1 MTRKQMKAQAKS
13 LMRNSK
19 PKPVYVTI
27 VYVIILMAF
36 AVLSYKLVG
45 EPVAKAY
52 ATVMGNMGLYDA
64 NGLLRPDAYD
74 ILQNF
79 DYSAFSD
86 ALMREGPTPMARL
99 LDLLLSAVEA
109 VIGAGFIIFTLRTID
124 GSGASYWN
132 LFDGFA
138 MFFRIIWLYI
148 VELFFISLW
157 SLLLVFPG
165 IIAMYRY
172 RMAIYLLLEHPE
184 MSVMD
189 CIRESKRLMKGH
201 KWELFVFDLSFIG
214 WTLLIGFIDGLGAS
228 LGIELFGVS
237 FLGYIGLVFFL
248 PYRQLSLS
256 LYYRQLSAVPAS
268 GAEDTWTPEL

>member
-13 LMRNSK
+13 LMRNSN

-27 VYVIILMAF
+27 VYVVLLMAF
-36 AVLSYKLVG
+36 AVLSYKLVN
-45 EPVAKAY
+45 EAMVNAY
-52 ATVMGNMGLYDA
+52 SSILNSMGIYDA
-64 NGLLRPDAYD
+64 NGFLVPDAFD
-74 ILQNF
+74 RLQNF
-79 DYSAFSD
+79 DYDAFYS
-86 ALMREGPTPMARL
+86 ALMREGPTPMSRL

-109 VIGAGFIIFTLRTID
+109 VIGAGFVIFTLRTID

-148 VELFFISLW
+148 VEGIFIFLW
-157 SLLLVFPG
+157 SLLFFFPG
-165 IIAMYRY
+165 IIAFYRY

-214 WTLLIGFIDGLGAS
+214 WALLIGFVNGFGAGLGIT
-228 LGIELFGVS
+228 LLGVS
-237 FLGYIGLVFFL
+237 VLGYVGYVFLL
-248 PYRQLSLS
+248 PYMNLSYS
-256 LYYRQLSAVPAS
+256 LYYRQLTTVPAS
-268 GAEDTWTPEL
+268 GAGDEWTPEL

>member
-19 PKPVYVTI
+19 PKPVLVSI
-27 VYVIILMAF
+27 VYVVILMVI

-45 EPVAKAY
+45 ESLAKAY
-52 ATVMGNMGLYDA
+52 ATVMGSSGLYDA

-74 ILQNF
+74 MINNIDF
-79 DYSAFSD
+79 DAFSA
-86 ALMREGPTPMARL
+86 ALIREGPTPMARL
-99 LDLLLSAVEA
+99 LDLLLTAVEA
-109 VIGAGFIIFTLRTID
+109 VIGAGFVIFTLRTID

-148 VELFFISLW
+148 VEGFFIFLWFLLFF
-157 SLLLVFPG
+157 FPG

-189 CIRESKRLMKGH
+189 CIRESKRLMSGH
-201 KWELFVFDLSFIG
+201 KWELFVFDLSFFG
-214 WTLLIGFIDGLGAS
+214 WALLIGFVDGLGAS
-228 LGIELFGVS
+228 LGITLLGVS
-237 FLGYIGLVFFL
+237 VLGYIGYVFL
-248 PYRQLSLS
+248 MPYMELSYS
-256 LYYRQLSAVPAS
+256 LYYRQLTAVPAS
-268 GAEDTWTPEL
+268 GAGDEWTPEL

>member
-268 GAEDTWTPEL
+268 GAEDMWTPEL

>member
-13 LMRNSK
+13 LMKNSS

-27 VYVIILMAF
+27 IYVVLLMVF
-36 AVLSYKLVG
+36 AALSYKLVG
-45 EPVAKAY
+45 EATANAY
-52 ATVMGNMGLYDA
+52 ASIMGNMTDS
-64 NGLLRPDAYD
+64 NGFVTPDAYG
-74 ILQNF
+74 NF
-79 DYSAFSD
+79 DYDAFY
-86 ALMREGPTPMARL
+86 ATLLREAPSPVARL
-99 LDLLLSAVEA
+99 LDLVLSAVEA

-132 LFDGFA
+132 IFDGFA

-148 VELFFISLW
+148 VEGFFIFLW
-157 SLLLVFPG
+157 SLLFVFPG

-214 WTLLIGFIDGLGAS
+214 WTFLIALASGIGAN
-228 LGIELFGVS
+228 LGIVLFGVS

-256 LYYRQLSAVPAS
+256 LYYRQLSAVPAE

>member
-19 PKPVYVTI
+19 PKPVLVTI
-27 VYVIILMAF
+27 VYVVILMVI

-45 EPVAKAY
+45 EPLAKAY
-52 ATVMGNMGLYDA
+52 AAVMGSSGLYDA

-74 ILQNF
+74 MINNIDF
-79 DYSAFSD
+79 DAFSA
-86 ALMREGPTPMARL
+86 ALTREGPAPMARL
-99 LDLLLSAVEA
+99 LDLLLAAVVA
-109 VIGAGFIIFTLRTID
+109 VIGAGFLIFTLRTID

-148 VELFFISLW
+148 VEGFFIFLW
-157 SLLLVFPG
+157 SLLFVFPG

-214 WTLLIGFIDGLGAS
+214 WALLIGFVDGFGAS
-228 LGIELFGVS
+228 LGITLLGVS
-237 FLGYIGLVFFL
+237 VLGYVGYVFLL
-248 PYRQLSLS
+248 PYMDLSYS
-256 LYYRQLSAVPAS
+256 LYYRQLTAVPAS
-268 GAEDTWTPEL
+268 GAGDEWTPEL